1 MTSLIIFLISFKSL
15 PPMLNLHLEHLHF
28 DKRTIKIDITN
39 TNIFQNTKKSS
50 IIAMASEMSA
60 IAANFEDIVNVKYAL
75 IPVANVTANNKEP
88 KNSKFSIFLKF

>member
-1 MTSLIIFLISFKSL
+1 
-15 PPMLNLHLEHLHF
+15 
-28 DKRTIKIDITN
+28 
-39 TNIFQNTKKSS
+39 
-50 IIAMASEMSA
+50 MASEMSA